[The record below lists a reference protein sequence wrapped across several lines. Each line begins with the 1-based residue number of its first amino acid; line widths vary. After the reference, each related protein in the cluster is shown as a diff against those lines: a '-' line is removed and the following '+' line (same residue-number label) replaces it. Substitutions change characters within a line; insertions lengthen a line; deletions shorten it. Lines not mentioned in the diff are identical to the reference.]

1 MFPHFH
7 CQCPCTTQ
15 PTGSAKGPSLG
26 HCDEFRWVLHWG
38 CLLTEGLF
46 LLFIL
51 ACGES
56 WAAMADEGGQ
66 RVELD
71 WDKEAE
77 RGYDTLKGQ
86 CDESSVHF

>member
-1 MFPHFH
+1 
-7 CQCPCTTQ
+7 
-15 PTGSAKGPSLG
+15 
-26 HCDEFRWVLHWG
+26 
-38 CLLTEGLF
+38 
-46 LLFIL
+46 
-51 ACGES
+51 
-56 WAAMADEGGQ
+56 MADEGVQ